1 MLYLKYRPRFFK
13 DVVGQGENTKILLN
27 QIRTGHI
34 GHAYL
39 FCGNRGSGKT
49 TTARIFSKAVNQ
61 HDNGEPLDN
70 ELSKKIDAGNCIDIV
85 ELDAA
90 SHNGI
95 EDIRNIIEQ
104 AQYAPSECK
113 YRVFIIDEVHML
125 SISAVNAFL
134 KVLEEPPKNVIFILA
149 TTDPQKLPIT
159 VLSRCQR
166 FDFKRIDVTD
176 IFNRLK
182 YICEHEKIAIDD
194 ESLKLISIVADGAM
208 RDAISILDQVR
219 TMEEITYSN
228 VTTLLGIM
236 IEEDIRNIAFSII
249 KKDTISALQLI
260 NKAVNE
266 NKKDA
271 NQLMKDLQKYF
282 RNVLVLS
289 INPNTEIATIE
300 EEKQVMIN
308 LGKQVHKESLIKYIE
323 LLQSKI
329 NDSKYTYNN
338 LTLLEVGVIEL
349 VEYKTEEE
357 KINNII
363 KKVLKSANPVAA
375 NNCSDMNNA
384 NNINN
389 IFEQSKQYV
398 INTLLQSP
406 KDYIVDIGN
415 GLKSSQISYNNGIIN
430 IIPLNDNDRKIL
442 INGIKALNAGF
453 IKTLRENNIEVQ
465 KINIQ

>member
-1 MLYLKYRPRFFK
+1 
-13 DVVGQGENTKILLN
+13 
-27 QIRTGHI
+27 
-34 GHAYL
+34 
-39 FCGNRGSGKT
+39 
-49 TTARIFSKAVNQ
+49 
-61 HDNGEPLDN
+61 
-70 ELSKKIDAGNCIDIV
+70 
-85 ELDAA
+85 
-90 SHNGI
+90 
-95 EDIRNIIEQ
+95 
-104 AQYAPSECK
+104 
-113 YRVFIIDEVHML
+113 ML

-182 YICEHEKIAIDD
+182 YICEHEKIKIDNK
-194 ESLKLISIVADGAM
+194 SLKLISIVADGAM

-282 RNVLVLS
+282 RNVLVLA

-308 LGKQVHKESLIKYIE
+308 LGKQVHKENLIKYIE
-323 LLQSKI
+323 LLQEKLMI
-329 NDSKYTYNN
+329 VNI
-338 LTLLEVGVIEL
+338 LLI
-349 VEYKTEEE
+349 T
-357 KINNII
+357 
-363 KKVLKSANPVAA
+363 
-375 NNCSDMNNA
+375 
-384 NNINN
+384 
-389 IFEQSKQYV
+389 
-398 INTLLQSP
+398 
-406 KDYIVDIGN
+406 
-415 GLKSSQISYNNGIIN
+415 
-430 IIPLNDNDRKIL
+430 
-442 INGIKALNAGF
+442 
-453 IKTLRENNIEVQ
+453 
-465 KINIQ
+465 

>member
-1 MLYLKYRPRFFK
+1 M
-13 DVVGQGENTKILLN
+13 
-27 QIRTGHI
+27 
-34 GHAYL
+34 
-39 FCGNRGSGKT
+39 
-49 TTARIFSKAVNQ
+49 
-61 HDNGEPLDN
+61 
-70 ELSKKIDAGNCIDIV
+70 
-85 ELDAA
+85 
-90 SHNGI
+90 
-95 EDIRNIIEQ
+95 
-104 AQYAPSECK
+104 
-113 YRVFIIDEVHML
+113 
-125 SISAVNAFL
+125 
-134 KVLEEPPKNVIFILA
+134 
-149 TTDPQKLPIT
+149 
-159 VLSRCQR
+159 
-166 FDFKRIDVTD
+166 
-176 IFNRLK
+176 
-182 YICEHEKIAIDD
+182 
-194 ESLKLISIVADGAM
+194 ISIVADGAM

-228 VTTLLGIM
+228 VTTLLAIM

-282 RNVLVLS
+282 RNVLVLA

-308 LGKQVHKESLIKYIE
+308 LGKQVNKENLIKYIE
-323 LLQSKI
+323 LLQEKI

-338 LTLLEVGVIEL
+338 LTLLEVAVIEIIQ
-349 VEYKTEEE
+349 YKTEEE
-357 KINNII
+357 KINDII
-363 KKVLKSANPVAA
+363 RKVLKSANTNPVAA
-375 NNCSDMNNA
+375 NNCSDMNND

-415 GLKSSQISYNNGIIN
+415 GLKSSQISYNNDIVN

>member
-1 MLYLKYRPRFFK
+1 M
-13 DVVGQGENTKILLN
+13 
-27 QIRTGHI
+27 
-34 GHAYL
+34 
-39 FCGNRGSGKT
+39 
-49 TTARIFSKAVNQ
+49 
-61 HDNGEPLDN
+61 
-70 ELSKKIDAGNCIDIV
+70 
-85 ELDAA
+85 
-90 SHNGI
+90 
-95 EDIRNIIEQ
+95 
-104 AQYAPSECK
+104 
-113 YRVFIIDEVHML
+113 
-125 SISAVNAFL
+125 
-134 KVLEEPPKNVIFILA
+134 
-149 TTDPQKLPIT
+149 PIT
-159 VLSRCQR
+159 ILSRCQR
-166 FDFKRIDVTD
+166 FDFKRIDVAD

-182 YICEHEKIAIDD
+182 YICEHEKIKIDNK
-194 ESLKLISIVADGAM
+194 SLKLISIVADGAM

-219 TMEEITYSN
+219 TMEEITYTN
-228 VTTLLGIM
+228 VTTLLGVM

-260 NKAVNE
+260 NKAVND

-282 RNVLVLS
+282 RNVLVLA

-308 LGKQVHKESLIKYIE
+308 LGKQVNKENLIKYIE
-323 LLQSKI
+323 LLQEKI
-329 NDSKYTYNN
+329 NDSKYIYNN
-338 LTLLEVGVIEL
+338 LTLLEVAVIEL
-349 VEYKTEEE
+349 IQYKTEEE
-357 KINNII
+357 KINDII
-363 KKVLKSANPVAA
+363 RKVLKSANTNPVAA
-375 NNCSDMNNA
+375 NNCSDMSNA

-415 GLKSSQISYNNGIIN
+415 GLKSSQISYNNDIVN

>member
-1 MLYLKYRPRFFK
+1 MLYLKYRPRLFK
-13 DVVGQGENTKILLN
+13 YVVGQGENTKILLN

-182 YICEHEKIAIDD
+182 YICEHEKIKIDNK
-194 ESLKLISIVADGAM
+194 SLKLISIVADGAM

-260 NKAVNE
+260 NKAVND

-282 RNVLVLS
+282 RNILVLA

-300 EEKQVMIN
+300 EEKKFMLN
-308 LGKQVHKESLIKYIE
+308 LGKQVHKENLIKYIE
-323 LLQSKI
+323 LLQEKI
-329 NDSKYTYNN
+329 NDSKYTSNN
-338 LTLLEVGVIEL
+338 LTLLEVAVIEL

-357 KINNII
+357 KINDII
-363 KKVLKSANPVAA
+363 KRVLKSANPVAA

-384 NNINN
+384 NDINN

-398 INTLLQSP
+398 INALLKSP
-406 KDYIVDIGN
+406 KDYIIDIGN
-415 GLKSSQISYNNGIIN
+415 GLRSSQISYDNGTIN

-442 INGIKALNAGF
+442 INGIKAVNAGF
-453 IKTLRENNIEVQ
+453 IKILKENNMKIQ